1 MKDLGTILGIWA
13 HPDDET
19 WGSAGVMAMAVQNGQ
34 RVACVTAT
42 KGEAGKTADESR
54 WPSSQ
59 LGDIRTKELQTS
71 LNILGVEEHYW
82 LDYEDGKLDRAEANT
97 AVSKIAQIIT
107 KVHPDTIISF
117 GSDGLTGHSDHKTI
131 CEWACKAAKKAQTK
145 AVVLGVCEVSEK
157 YERIGKE
164 CSQRFSIYF
173 KTKRPRTIPKQQAD
187 LYIELPQ
194 EILEIK
200 LRAFKAQPS
209 QTSQYF
215 LQADDAATITQ
226 LLASECFIRV
236 S

>member
-19 WGSAGVMAMAVQNGQ
+19 WGSAGLMAMAAQNGQ

-59 LGDIRTKELQTS
+59 LGEIRTKELQAS
-71 LNILGVEEHYW
+71 LDILGVTEHYW
-82 LDYEDGKLDRAEANT
+82 LDYEDGKLAQADTKT
-97 AVSKIAQIIT
+97 AVTKIASIIT
-107 KVHPDTIISF
+107 KVQPDTIISF
-117 GSDGLTGHSDHKTI
+117 GRDGLTGHSDHKTI
-131 CEWACKAAKKAQTK
+131 CEWACKAAKNAQSQ
-145 AVVLGVCEVSEK
+145 ALVLGVCEVSEK
-157 YERIGKE
+157 YNRIGKE

-173 KTKRPRTIPKQQAD
+173 KTKRPRTIPRQQAD
-187 LYIELPQ
+187 LFIELPQ

-200 LRAFKAQPS
+200 LQAFKAQPS

-215 LQADDAATITQ
+215 LQADDAATITK
-226 LLASECFIRV
+226 LLASECFMRV